1 MIPSE
6 TSSTGVYRPDLLPD
20 LPPGSGVAVVRLRSL
35 GDSLLVTPAL
45 HQLKQWR
52 PDLRIAFLVEPA
64 FIPALE
70 HNRDI
75 DELIPVPRDTAGRL
89 QSLLQLRRF
98 QPQLSVSL
106 HGSSTAAWLT
116 QFSGAHWRATFFGLR
131 HTWAHNLLTPPVE
144 PPPGRRSLHTVE
156 HVLSLFRHLGL
167 PHAPA
172 GPIQLAANPQA
183 QARMRQSLAARG
195 IAGGFAFIHA
205 NPRSFTMRW
214 DSRKYID
221 LLTWLW
227 REHGL
232 ATVMARHHSMTDEAF
247 EESILAG
254 LPDGAGTL
262 ITGTN
267 VEDLIALIAEST
279 LVLGSDG
286 GPIHIAAGLQKPV
299 VAIFSATDV
308 DAWAPWQTS
317 SRVVRNPWPCAPCP
331 ADHCYA
337 HAQPEC
343 ILSVQVEP
351 VRQAVAALLHSVT
364 AG

>member
-1 MIPSE
+1 MIPSA
-6 TSSTGVYRPDLLPD
+6 TFPADVYRAGLLPG
-20 LPPGSGVAVVRLRSL
+20 LPRDAGIAVVRLRSL

-70 HNRDI
+70 LNRDI
-75 DELIPVPRDTAGRL
+75 DEIIAVPRDAAGRI
-89 QSLLQLRRF
+89 QSLFRLRRF
-98 QPQLSVSL
+98 QPELAVSL
-106 HGSSTAAWLT
+106 HGGSTAAWLT
-116 QFSGAHWRATFFGLR
+116 RLSGAHWRASFLGLR

-156 HVLSLFRHLGL
+156 HILSLFRHLGL
-167 PHAPA
+167 PPEPA
-172 GPIQLAANPQA
+172 GPIRLEANPQA
-183 QARMRQSLAARG
+183 QWRVRQSLTARG
-195 IAGGFAFIHA
+195 IGGRFVFVHA
-205 NPRSFTMRW
+205 NPRSHTMRW
-214 DSRKYID
+214 DADKYAA

-227 REHGL
+227 QTHGI
-232 ATVMARHHSMTDEAF
+232 AAVMARHLTMTEESF
-247 EESILAG
+247 EESILSG

-262 ITGTN
+262 ITGST

-308 DAWAPWQTS
+308 DAWSPWQTP

-331 ADHCYA
+331 ADRCYA

-343 ILSVQVEP
+343 ILSVQIEP
-351 VRQAVAALLHSVT
+351 VRQAIVDLL
-364 AG
+364 